1 MSQPA
6 NDDFSQHLSDVEA
19 SYHEDALDNGTA
31 TNKPKQQQQLI
42 PTTTTISNIKL
53 PILKKEEYDIWV
65 IEMEYYLEYID
76 NDVWKV
82 IQNGNSNKRISTGK
96 DGVVRVLPPVSA
108 YFMATYGR
116 CKRKFGKPYRTR
128 FYGWYANSKKMQRK
142 VVLKQQFDA
151 YLLIKFRRSLPLAWS
166 NLAMTMRTKPDVDTL
181 YIDDLYNNLRVFEQE
196 LTSTSKSSTSAQ
208 NVAFISH
215 SKSSTNKVKSG
226 HTCAYSTYTPST
238 SSNNIPEREVPAGF
252 SDEVIYS
259 FFAKQSEDLDLL
271 HEDLEQIDD
280 MDIEEMD
287 INWQIAMIVI
297 RMKKFYK
304 KTGEKE
310 EECPSKGT
318 NDGKKRDSFYQ
329 DQGAGKKE
337 QNQNCLLT
345 MDDGVVN
352 WGEHTEEEE
361 VETNHALMAISSNN
375 KNSSKNLWKLVDSG
389 MSSTSKVGLGY
400 EIKSNDEVLSYEEEI
415 NRTVFNCTKED
426 FIDKPLY
433 SRFSKT
439 NNFKGVP
446 HPLTGDYT
454 PQPQQ
459 EIDDSLYV
467 YGKKG
472 PQKPETSVSD
482 DKFIE
487 NSVTSNEE
495 VVYAPKPKEAEPS
508 CVTHVQTPKQQMKN
522 QGTPK
527 VNGKNW
533 NEMMERKLGEGYS
546 FIKKKCFV
554 CGSLSHLIINCDFY
568 EKKMARKAE
577 LKKQRVFN
585 TVQLIVVRQ
594 NVNSVRP
601 NVNTGRANVNSV
613 RQNVNS
619 VRSNVNTGSFNIN
632 TVKAKQ
638 PIHTSN
644 SNSFSPGN
652 WGTAVKTSAG
662 YNWRKTRPNS
672 NCNSGSN
679 FIRTDHPLKNM
690 EDRGI
695 FDSGCSGHMVGN
707 KDHMDDFKECK
718 GGSVT
723 FGGSKGYITGKGRI
737 RHKVLFTETECLV
750 VSSDFKMHDENQIL
764 LKVPRKHN
772 MYSFDMKT
780 PAPAKDYTCLIEKAT
795 SDESKLWH
803 RSINH
808 ASYCLVITDD
818 MYPDLSGILLAT
830 KDETRKTQT
839 RSIGNARISTAEWSG
854 VVKRM
859 NRTLIEAAKTMLADS
874 LLPTTFWA
882 EAVSTTC
889 YIFNRKTLML
899 KGVGTSEVTNNASTL
914 QTPNANASEEEDEA
928 EELIVVPT
936 AVRHTALKVGP
947 RNISQAFTPE
957 ILLFRRELGLNIA
970 PKHLREVPK
979 NKATSTTSVNS
990 GSGSVNSQHAGQDDS
1005 DMPELTIFNKPQK
1018 GIFDKASYD
1027 DEGMVHY
1034 FNNLPT
1040 EVAVSPIPTLRIHNI
1055 HPQSQILG
1063 DPKSS
1068 VQTRSK
1074 VQQHSGAH
1082 ALVKAMQEEL
1092 LQFRLQWVWILV
1104 DLPHEANVIGTKCVY
1119 RNKMDERG
1127 VVVRNKARLV
1137 AQGHRQEEGIDYDEV
1152 FTPVARIE
1160 AIRLFLAFASF
1171 MGFIVYQMDVKSAFL
1186 YGTID
1191 EEVYVS
1197 QPPGFVDPGHPKKVC
1212 KVVKALYGLH
1222 QAPRAWYA
1230 TLSTFLEKHGY
1241 RRGTIDKTLFIKK
1254 DKKDIMLVQ
1263 VYVDDIIFGSTRK
1276 SWCDEFEALM
1286 KGKFQMSS
1294 MGELIFFLGLQVKQ
1308 KTNGIFISQDK
1319 SMIVTPKTSNLNVVK
1334 RIFKYLKGKPNLGL
1348 WYPRESSFNLE
1359 AYSDSDYAGANLDRK
1374 SITGG
1379 CQFLGSRLISWQCK
1393 KQTIVATSTTEAE
1406 YVAAASC
1413 CGQVLWI
1420 QNQMLDYGFNFMNTK
1435 IHIDNESTICIV
1447 KNPVYHSKTKHIEIK
1462 HHFIR
1467 DSYEKKL
1474 IRVEKIH
1481 TDFNVADLLT
1491 KTFDGPRFNFLVVN
1505 IELRATIDTLEYT
1518 ITEASV
1524 RSKLQL
1530 ADASGISML
1539 PNTEIFEG
1547 MGNMGYPAD
1556 GTFTFWKSHFTPPM
1570 EIFSPSYSTLIYN
1583 FSKLIFDGMVANLKS
1598 KTKFLMY
1605 PRFLQMILEI
1615 QTENKHPYL
1624 AIVLTKKIFRN
1635 MKRGF
1640 RGVPRPLLHAM
1651 LPVVAVDQSA
1661 GQADQA
1667 VDQPSPS
1674 EPLPSSSHLPV
1685 ISATTESEPT
1695 IQETEVPQSK
1705 DPTHPHVAE
1714 EDYDKWDDLLQ
1725 WVPQVDSQRY
1735 VYDNEINEMIKLDAL
1750 GSPFIHQGVLMGLQY
1765 N

>member
-1 MSQPA
+1 M
-6 NDDFSQHLSDVEA
+6 
-19 SYHEDALDNGTA
+19 
-31 TNKPKQQQQLI
+31 
-42 PTTTTISNIKL
+42 
-53 PILKKEEYDIWV
+53 
-65 IEMEYYLEYID
+65 
-76 NDVWKV
+76 
-82 IQNGNSNKRISTGK
+82 
-96 DGVVRVLPPVSA
+96 
-108 YFMATYGR
+108 
-116 CKRKFGKPYRTR
+116 
-128 FYGWYANSKKMQRK
+128 
-142 VVLKQQFDA
+142 VLKYSTRGFA
-151 YLLIKFRRSLPLAWS
+151 NHKFLRSLPPAWS

-375 KNSSKNLWKLVDSG
+375 KVSLFDSG

-482 DKFIE
+482 DKFSE

-495 VVYAPKPKEAEPS
+495 V
-508 CVTHVQTPKQQMKN
+508 
-522 QGTPK
+522 GTPK

-554 CGSLSHLIINCDFY
+554 CGSLSHLIRNCDFY
-568 EKKMARKAE
+568 EKKMAREAE

-644 SNSFSPGN
+644 SNSFSPVRPQGN

-723 FGGSKGYITGKGRI
+723 FGGRKGYITG
-737 RHKVLFTETECLV
+737 
-750 VSSDFKMHDENQIL
+750 
-764 LKVPRKHN
+764 
-772 MYSFDMKT
+772 FDMKT

-803 RSINH
+803 R
-808 ASYCLVITDD
+808 
-818 MYPDLSGILLAT
+818 
-830 KDETRKTQT
+830 
-839 RSIGNARISTAEWSG
+839 RISTAEWSG

-859 NRTLIEAAKTMLADS
+859 NRTLIEAARTMLADS

-899 KGVGTSEVTNNASTL
+899 KGVGTSEVTNSAGTL
-914 QTPNANASEEEDEA
+914 QTPNANAYEEEDEA

-936 AVRHTALKVGP
+936 AVRHIASKVGP
-947 RNISQAFTPE
+947 RKTWI
-957 ILLFRRELGLNIA
+957 ELA

-990 GSGSVNSQHAGQDDS
+990 GSGSVNSQHVGQDDS

-1063 DPKSS
+1063 DPKSY
-1068 VQTRSK
+1068 VQTRSR

-1104 DLPHEANVIGTKCVY
+1104 DLPHEANVIGTKWVY
-1119 RNKMDERG
+1119 RNKRDERG

-1152 FTPVARIE
+1152 FAPVARIE

-1197 QPPGFVDPGHPKKVC
+1197 QPPGFVDPGHPKKVY

-1308 KTNGIFISQDK
+1308 KTDGIFISQDKYVAGTAWGGVEKFVLCK

-1348 WYPRESSFNLE
+1348 WYPRESSFSLE

-1462 HHFIR
+1462 TPFIR
-1467 DSYEKKL
+1467 DSYAEEAHSGGENSHRFQCYTWIARRIGAWIK
-1474 IRVEKIH
+1474 VEQMNLCKE
-1481 TDFNVADLLT
+1481 FNYGIVIINSGGLLLN
-1491 KTFDGPRFNFLVVN
+1491 P
-1505 IELRATIDTLEYT
+1505 ELRATIDTLEYT

-1539 PNTEIFEG
+1539 PNTKIFEG

-1556 GTFTFWKSHFTPPM
+1556 GTFTFWKSCPFQ
-1570 EIFSPSYSTLIYN
+1570 
-1583 FSKLIFDGMVANLKS
+1583 
-1598 KTKFLMY
+1598 FL
-1605 PRFLQMILEI
+1605 
-1615 QTENKHPYL
+1615 
-1624 AIVLTKKIFRN
+1624 
-1635 MKRGF
+1635 
-1640 RGVPRPLLHAM
+1640 
-1651 LPVVAVDQSA
+1651 
-1661 GQADQA
+1661 
-1667 VDQPSPS
+1667 
-1674 EPLPSSSHLPV
+1674 
-1685 ISATTESEPT
+1685 
-1695 IQETEVPQSK
+1695 
-1705 DPTHPHVAE
+1705 
-1714 EDYDKWDDLLQ
+1714 
-1725 WVPQVDSQRY
+1725 
-1735 VYDNEINEMIKLDAL
+1735 
-1750 GSPFIHQGVLMGLQY
+1750 
-1765 N
+1765 